1 MIFEHEIPQDSKL
14 YFGRSAS
21 IKRKIE
27 NICATTLHNIGFE
40 EIVTPIF
47 SYHQHLSF
55 EDERY
60 LLHLHDADNE
70 TITLRADSTAD
81 VVRIVTK
88 RLGRTT
94 GYKKWFYIQPSLIYP
109 TKEQYQVGA
118 EIIGGDFSEVV
129 DTATLLMKELKLKGI
144 LQVSNMRIPTL
155 LNRRYGVDLE
165 LLYETNIEKIL
176 AIGLDWIERLIKI
189 HRVEDLEDLSIF
201 PDDIRDEL
209 ILIRDSILDIDY
221 PDIVVAPLYYAKLRY
236 YDSLVF
242 KIFYGNEPLARGGL
256 YSIGD
261 VNASGFAL
269 YVDSCINQ
277 KIDKVKDE

>member
-1 MIFEHEIPQDSKL
+1 MKFLKIVSSTLVGQL
-14 YFGRSAS
+14 A

-109 TKEQYQVGA
+109 HKGSSIKLEQ
-118 EIIGGDFSEVV
+118 
-129 DTATLLMKELKLKGI
+129 
-144 LQVSNMRIPTL
+144 R
-155 LNRRYGVDLE
+155 
-165 LLYETNIEKIL
+165 
-176 AIGLDWIERLIKI
+176 
-189 HRVEDLEDLSIF
+189 
-201 PDDIRDEL
+201 
-209 ILIRDSILDIDY
+209 
-221 PDIVVAPLYYAKLRY
+221 
-236 YDSLVF
+236 
-242 KIFYGNEPLARGGL
+242 
-256 YSIGD
+256 
-261 VNASGFAL
+261 
-269 YVDSCINQ
+269 
-277 KIDKVKDE
+277 

>member
-1 MIFEHEIPQDSKL
+1 MVFEHEIPQDSKL
-14 YFGRSAS
+14 YFGKSAT
-21 IKRKIE
+21 IKREIE
-27 NICATTLHNIGFE
+27 NICATTLKRSGFE

-55 EDERY
+55 QDEKY
-60 LLHLHDADNE
+60 LLHLHDESNQ
-70 TITLRADSTAD
+70 TLTLRADSTVD

-94 GYKKWFYIQPSLIYP
+94 SYKKWFYIQPSLMYP
-109 TKEQYQVGA
+109 TKEQYQAGA
-118 EIIGGDFSEVV
+118 EIIDGTFKEIV
-129 DTATLLMKELKLKGI
+129 DITTLRIKELDLDGI
-144 LQVSNMRIPTL
+144 LQISNISIPKI
-155 LNRRYGVDLE
+155 LNREYGVDLE

-176 AIGLDWIERLIKI
+176 DLNIDWIEKLIKI

-201 PDDIRDEL
+201 PKDIKKEL
-209 ILIRDSILDIDY
+209 ELIRDSILDIEY
-221 PDIVVAPLYYAKLRY
+221 PNIVVAPLYYARFRY

-242 KIFYGNEPLARGGL
+242 KMFKGNQLLARGGL

-261 VNASGFAL
+261 VDASGFAL

-277 KIDKVKDE
+277 KLE

>member
-14 YFGRSAS
+14 YFGKSAK
-21 IKRKIE
+21 IKREIE
-27 NICATTLHNIGFE
+27 NICASTLSSRGFE

-55 EDERY
+55 EDKRY

-94 GYKKWFYIQPSLIYP
+94 NYKKWFYIQPSLIYP

-118 EIIGGDFSEVV
+118 EIIDGGFREVV
-129 DTATLLMKELKLKGI
+129 DIATSLIKRLGLEGI
-144 LQVSNMRIPTL
+144 LQVSNMKIPML
-155 LNRRYGVDLE
+155 LNERYNISLE
-165 LLYETNIEKIL
+165 LLYEMNIEKIL
-176 AIGLDWIERLIKI
+176 EIDIEWIKRLIRV

-209 ILIRDSILDIDY
+209 MLIRESILDIEY
-221 PDIVVAPLYYAKLRY
+221 PNIVVAPLYYAKFRY

-242 KIFYGNEPLARGGL
+242 KVFYENEPLARGGV
-256 YSIGD
+256 YKIGD
-261 VNASGFAL
+261 VKASGFAL

-277 KIDKVKDE
+277 KIE

>member
-1 MIFEHEIPQDSKL
+1 MVFEHEIPQDSKL
-14 YFGRSAS
+14 YFGRSAN
-21 IKRKIE
+21 IKRDIE
-27 NICATTLHNIGFE
+27 NICATTLQKSGFE

-55 EDERY
+55 EDEKY
-60 LLHLHDADNE
+60 LLHLHDESNQ
-70 TITLRADSTAD
+70 TLTLRADSTAD

-94 GYKKWFYIQPSLIYP
+94 NYKKWFYIQPSLIYP

-118 EIIGGDFSEVV
+118 EIIDGEFKEVV
-129 DTATLLMKELKLKGI
+129 DIATLLIKRLELKGI
-144 LQVSNMRIPTL
+144 LQVSNMHIPIL
-155 LNRRYGVDLE
+155 LNEKYGVNLE

-176 AIGLDWIERLIKI
+176 ALNIDWIEQLIKI

-201 PDDIRDEL
+201 PEDIRAEL
-209 ILIRDSILDIDY
+209 ILIRDSIFNIDY
-221 PDIVVAPLYYAKLRY
+221 PDIVVAPLYYAKFRY

-242 KIFYGNEPLARGGL
+242 KIFYENEPLARGGL

-261 VNASGFAL
+261 VDGVGFAL

-277 KIDKVKDE
+277 KIG